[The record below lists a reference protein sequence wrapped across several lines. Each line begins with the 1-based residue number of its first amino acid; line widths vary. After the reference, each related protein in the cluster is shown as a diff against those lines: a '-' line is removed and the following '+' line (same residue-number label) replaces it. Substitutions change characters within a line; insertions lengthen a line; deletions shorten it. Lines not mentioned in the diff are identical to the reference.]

1 MRHLTSLKVCGHP
14 TKSIH
19 SCSNR
24 DILSLEFYVSIR
36 DSLLQ
41 RFRHA
46 NQTCTEELALIA
58 LALRASEK
66 RTSTLVKGQLSCGAW
81 STSSVVGPPNA
92 FHTAFAILALRS
104 HPDPA
109 LDLPIHRGLEWL
121 AALQPTESH
130 WLWKWKFR
138 FFDRQVRFDPDK
150 FGWPWIP
157 GTVSWVAPTALSML
171 AFREVQITPQRLRSA
186 TAMLLD
192 RACPSGGWN
201 AGNSVVFDVALD
213 PHPDFTAMAL
223 LALRDLVAPTSDPIR
238 KALAYLPIRLAS
250 SHSIYS
256 LAWGTMA
263 LAVHQSPQTEL
274 LRCRLEEIAASPQS
288 MRLPPRILAL
298 ASLALEH
305 PTFTFREF
313 SG

>member
-1 MRHLTSLKVCGHP
+1 MRHLTSLKVWGHP

-24 DILSLEFYVSIR
+24 SILSLEFYVSIR

-66 RTSTLVKGQLSCGAW
+66 RTSALVKSQLSCGAW

-104 HPDPA
+104 HTDPA
-109 LDLPIHRGLEWL
+109 LELPVHRGLEWL
-121 AALQPTESH
+121 AALQPIESH

-150 FGWPWIP
+150 AGWPWIP

-171 AFREVQITPQRLRSA
+171 AFHAAKTTPQRLDSA

-192 RACPSGGWN
+192 RACTRGGWN
-201 AGNSVVFDVALD
+201 AGNSVVFDIALD

-223 LALRDLVAPTSDPIR
+223 LALRDLAAPTSDPIR
-238 KALAYLPIRLAS
+238 KALAYLPIRLAT

-263 LAVHQSPQTEL
+263 LAAYQSPQTEL
-274 LRCRLEEIAASPQS
+274 LRRRLEEVAARPQS
-288 MRLPPRILAL
+288 MHLPPRILAL
-298 ASLALEH
+298 ACLALEQ
-305 PTFTFREF
+305 PVFTFREF
-313 SG
+313 PV

>member
-1 MRHLTSLKVCGHP
+1 MDIPQNPSHFCG
-14 TKSIH
+14 
-19 SCSNR
+19 NR
-24 DILSLEFYVSIR
+24 GIQSLEFYVPIR
-36 DSLLQ
+36 DALLQ
-41 RFRHA
+41 QFRGA
-46 NQTCTEELALIA
+46 TPSSTEEAALVA
-58 LALRASEK
+58 LALRASEQ
-66 RTSTLVKGQLSCGAW
+66 RTSDLVKGQLSSGAW
-81 STSSVVGPPNA
+81 TASPAIGPPNA
-92 FHTAFAILALRS
+92 FHTAFAILALLS

-109 LDLPIHRGLEWL
+109 LDLPIHLGLEWL

-150 FGWPWIP
+150 AGWPWIP
-157 GTVSWVAPTALSML
+157 GTVNWVAPTALSML
-171 AFREVQITPQRLRSA
+171 AFRAAQIMPQRLESA

-192 RACPSGGWN
+192 RTCPSGGWN

-238 KALAYLPIRLAS
+238 KALAYLPIRLAT

-256 LAWGTMA
+256 LAWGIMA
-263 LAVHQSPQTEL
+263 LAAHQSPQTEI
-274 LRCRLEEIAASPQS
+274 LRRRLEEIAAKPQS
-288 MRLPPRILAL
+288 LRLPPRILAL

-313 SG
+313 SA